1 MCVLSATQ
9 KAGSFTTILFIL
21 FYKNKDVHK
30 LITIDHINA
39 HNLLQSAEA
48 FMSVT
53 RLLVSM
59 LPSSIYVAAPY
70 SIPEEKMEVVG
81 TVPTSNPLPT
91 SVVPP
96 SSLLISLLL
105 IHTPS
110 KDKKRKKELLSMP
123 LKRILIYFKVYAGF
137 TNIF

>member
-1 MCVLSATQ
+1 MSSATQ
-9 KAGSFTTILFIL
+9 KAGNFTTILFIL

-30 LITIDHINA
+30 LITTDRINA
-39 HNLLQSAEA
+39 HDLLQSAEA

-53 RLLVSM
+53 RLLVST
-59 LPSSIYVAAPY
+59 LPLSIYVAAPY
-70 SIPEEKMEVVG
+70 CIPEERMEVVG

-91 SVVPP
+91 SVVLP

-110 KDKKRKKELLSMP
+110 KDKKRTFKHATQTC
-123 LKRILIYFKVYAGF
+123 ILIYFKVYAGF

>member
-1 MCVLSATQ
+1 M
-9 KAGSFTTILFIL
+9 FI
-21 FYKNKDVHK
+21 HK

-48 FMSVT
+48 FLSDEAHGE
-53 RLLVSM
+53 LLGST
-59 LPSSIYVAAPY
+59 LPLSIHVAASY
-70 SIPEEKMEVVG
+70 SIPEERMEVVG
-81 TVPTSNPLPT
+81 TVPTSSPLPT

-110 KDKKRKKELLSMP
+110 KDKKRKKN
-123 LKRILIYFKVYAGF
+123 F
-137 TNIF
+137 